1 MKEIS
6 VIVPCYNVE
15 EYLDACLESLV
26 SQTLGLERME
36 LILVDDASQDATLE
50 HLRAWE
56 REYPEQILVVEC
68 AENGR
73 QGTARN
79 IGMQYATG
87 EYIGFV
93 DSDDWVEPDMYEV
106 LLERGREHGCEIVSC
121 HAFRNKE
128 DGRQVPEPT
137 EREDS
142 LIRRERSA
150 IQGGDWPEM
159 LEGGIWSKIY
169 RRDFL
174 VENGIFFPEG
184 LCYEDNYF
192 GMMAALYCRS
202 IYKVQRCLY
211 HYRENQTSTTL
222 QRNNDRLFDRLDIE
236 VMKLEKLREL
246 GLAERFSK
254 EIERSFFEMYYF
266 NTMYMMATRFDAPPY
281 EMFQRMEREIFELFP
296 NYRENRELMDS
307 GNGVWD
313 LLLKVLSCHF
323 SEEQFRDFMRKYAAL
338 PRA

>member
-106 LLERGREHGCEIVSC
+106 LLERGREQGCEIVSC

-142 LIRRERSA
+142 LIRRERST
-150 IQGGDWPEM
+150 IQGETGQRCWR
-159 LEGGIWSKIY
+159 GASGARSTA
-169 RRDFL
+169 
-174 VENGIFFPEG
+174 GIFLWKMVFSSRRG
-184 LCYEDNYF
+184 CA
-192 GMMAALYCRS
+192 MRT
-202 IYKVQRCLY
+202 I
-211 HYRENQTSTTL
+211 
-222 QRNNDRLFDRLDIE
+222 I
-236 VMKLEKLREL
+236 
-246 GLAERFSK
+246 LA
-254 EIERSFFEMYYF
+254 
-266 NTMYMMATRFDAPPY
+266 
-281 EMFQRMEREIFELFP
+281 
-296 NYRENRELMDS
+296 
-307 GNGVWD
+307 
-313 LLLKVLSCHF
+313 
-323 SEEQFRDFMRKYAAL
+323 
-338 PRA
+338 

>member
-6 VIVPCYNVE
+6 VIIPCYNVE
-15 EYLDACLESLV
+15 KYVDACLESLV
-26 SQTLGLERME
+26 SQTLGLDRME
-36 LILVDDASQDATLE
+36 LILVDDASQDATLD

-56 REYPEQILVVEC
+56 QEYPKQILVVEC
-68 AENGR
+68 GVNGR

-93 DSDDWVEPDMYEV
+93 DSDDWVEHDMYEA
-106 LLERGREHGCEIVSC
+106 LLEKGRQYGCEIVSC
-121 HAFRNKE
+121 HAYRNRE

-142 LIRRERSA
+142 LIRRDRST
-150 IQGGDWPEM
+150 IQGGDWPDM

-169 RRDFL
+169 QRDFL
-174 VENGIFFPEG
+174 FGHGIFFPEG

-192 GMMAALYCRS
+192 GMMVALHCRS

-211 HYRENQTSTTL
+211 HYRENQNSTTL
-222 QRNNDRLFDRLDIE
+222 QRNHARLFDRLDIE
-236 VMKLEKLREL
+236 VMKLEKFREL
-246 GLAERFSK
+246 GLLDRFFQK
-254 EIERSFFEMYYF
+254 IERNFFEMYYF
-266 NTMYMMATRFDAPPY
+266 NTMYMMATRFDEPPY
-281 EMFQRMEREIFELFP
+281 EMFQRMEREIFQFFP
-296 NYRENRELMDS
+296 NYKENKELMES

-313 LLLKVLSCHF
+313 LLLKVLCCHF
-323 SEEQFRDFMRKYAAL
+323 SERQFRDFMKKYAAL

>member
-1 MKEIS
+1 MKAIS
-6 VIVPCYNVE
+6 VIIPCYNVE
-15 EYLDACLESLV
+15 KYVDACLESLV
-26 SQTLGLERME
+26 SQTLGLDQME
-36 LILVDDASQDATLE
+36 LILVDDASRDATLD

-56 REYPEQILVVEC
+56 QKYPEQILVVEC
-68 AENGR
+68 GVNGR

-93 DSDDWVEPDMYEV
+93 DSDDWVEADMYEV
-106 LLERGREHGCEIVSC
+106 LLEKGREQDCEIVSC
-121 HAFRNKE
+121 HAYRNKE
-128 DGRQVPEPT
+128 NGRQVPEPT

-142 LIRRERSA
+142 LIRRGKSA
-150 IQGGDWPEM
+150 IQGGEWPEM

-174 VENGIFFPEG
+174 VDHGISFPEG

-192 GMMAALYCRS
+192 GMMAALHCRS

-222 QRNNDRLFDRLDIE
+222 LRNNSRLFDRLDIE
-236 VMKLEKLREL
+236 VMKLEKFREL
-246 GLAERFSK
+246 GLMERFSQ
-254 EIERSFFEMYYF
+254 EIERNFFEMYYF
-266 NTMYMMATRFDAPPY
+266 NTMYMMATRFDNPPY
-281 EMFQRMEREIFELFP
+281 DIFQRMEGEIFRYFP
-296 NYRENRELMDS
+296 DYRKNKKLMES
-307 GNGVWD
+307 GNQVWN

-323 SEEQFRDFMRKYAAL
+323 TEDQFLDFMKKYAAL
-338 PRA
+338 PRL